1 MEHQKARIRV
11 LFLLYNENHA
21 IVAWFNKGYADK
33 QTTNNKLEQNVFV
46 RKAPSGRELSPK
58 ATEGARATKS
68 FLLDIVS
75 SSHL

>member
-1 MEHQKARIRV
+1 MSHSPERNA
-11 LFLLYNENHA
+11 LGALLYNENHA

-58 ATEGARATKS
+58 VTEGARATKS
-68 FLLDIVS
+68 FVP
-75 SSHL
+75 